1 MMKKVGCCFLVFC
14 VMLLAGCAK
23 GDVMLEINR
32 FGGAQLEA
40 RIVTVPLLV
49 SQLNSLK
56 KDFAAD
62 GFQVEPLTDG
72 KMEGFAA
79 SRSFTQLRELNDV
92 KVLRGYDLTRSQTQE
107 SKQDLPDKAK
117 QSTVI
122 VNSGLLFDTVKFA
135 ANFDLQGDSD
145 SSSLRES
152 GWVRDNLLSQVKL
165 NFVLKLPAAADSSN
179 AARTAEDGRM
189 LAWDIYLGEENPLQ
203 VQVTYLNPYKAAG
216 WSLVVLLASSLAV
229 GMLAGCGGKKEDA
242 KSDVIKIGVFEPLTG
257 DNAAGGELELR
268 GIKLANKLH
277 PEVLGKKVELVIADN
292 KSDKA
297 EAASVAARLIE
308 KDKVK
313 VIIGTYGSSL
323 AMAAGNIVKENK
335 IPAIG
340 TSCTNPQVTANND
353 YYFRACFIDPFQG
366 TVMANYAYNKGI
378 RKVAII
384 QEVSNDYAVGLAKF
398 FKEAFIKLT
407 GSPDSVLEIAN
418 YQTGDK
424 DFSAILTNIKAQ
436 NPDAVFAP
444 GNFTESALL
453 IKQARQLGLDVPFM
467 GGDTWETQEFID
479 VGGKDVEGVALST
492 AFDREKATTAEAKKF
507 LDAYVQEYNGEPSA
521 LTALAYDAYLI
532 AIDGIKRAGTADDS
546 VKIRDAIAQ
555 TKDLETVTGLTTLD
569 ANGDAIKAA
578 IIKTVQ
584 DGKFKFLD
592 FVDVK

>member
-1 MMKKVGCCFLVFC
+1 MKKV
-14 VMLLAGCAK
+14 
-23 GDVMLEINR
+23 
-32 FGGAQLEA
+32 
-40 RIVTVPLLV
+40 
-49 SQLNSLK
+49 
-56 KDFAAD
+56 
-62 GFQVEPLTDG
+62 
-72 KMEGFAA
+72 
-79 SRSFTQLRELNDV
+79 
-92 KVLRGYDLTRSQTQE
+92 
-107 SKQDLPDKAK
+107 
-117 QSTVI
+117 
-122 VNSGLLFDTVKFA
+122 
-135 ANFDLQGDSD
+135 
-145 SSSLRES
+145 
-152 GWVRDNLLSQVKL
+152 LS
-165 NFVLKLPAAADSSN
+165 
-179 AARTAEDGRM
+179 
-189 LAWDIYLGEENPLQ
+189 
-203 VQVTYLNPYKAAG
+203 
-216 WSLVVLLASSLAV
+216 VLLASTFAV
-229 GMLAGCGGKKEDA
+229 GMLAGCGGEKKDAA

-335 IPAIG
+335 IPAVG

-366 TVMANYAYNKGI
+366 TVMANYAYKNGA

-398 FKEAFIKLT
+398 FKEAFVKLT
-407 GSPDSVLEIAN
+407 GSPDSVIEVAN

-424 DFSAILTNIKAQ
+424 DFSAILTNIKAK
-436 NPDAVFAP
+436 NPDAIFAP

-453 IKQARQLGLDVPFM
+453 IKQARQLGLTVPFL

-479 VGGKDVEGVALST
+479 VGGKDVEGASLST

-507 LDAYVQEYNGEPSA
+507 LDAYVKEYKGEPSA

-532 AIDGIKRAGTADDS
+532 AIDGIKRAGTATDS

-555 TKDLETVTGLTTLD
+555 TKDLETVTGKTTLD
-569 ANGDAIKAA
+569 KNGDAIKAA

-584 DGKFKFLD
+584 DGKFKYLD
-592 FVDVK
+592 FVDVAK

>member
-1 MMKKVGCCFLVFC
+1 
-14 VMLLAGCAK
+14 
-23 GDVMLEINR
+23 
-32 FGGAQLEA
+32 
-40 RIVTVPLLV
+40 
-49 SQLNSLK
+49 
-56 KDFAAD
+56 
-62 GFQVEPLTDG
+62 
-72 KMEGFAA
+72 
-79 SRSFTQLRELNDV
+79 
-92 KVLRGYDLTRSQTQE
+92 
-107 SKQDLPDKAK
+107 
-117 QSTVI
+117 
-122 VNSGLLFDTVKFA
+122 
-135 ANFDLQGDSD
+135 
-145 SSSLRES
+145 
-152 GWVRDNLLSQVKL
+152 
-165 NFVLKLPAAADSSN
+165 
-179 AARTAEDGRM
+179 
-189 LAWDIYLGEENPLQ
+189 
-203 VQVTYLNPYKAAG
+203 
-216 WSLVVLLASSLAV
+216 
-229 GMLAGCGGKKEDA
+229 MLAGCGGEKKDAA

-366 TVMANYAYNKGI
+366 TVMANYAYKNGA

-398 FKEAFIKLT
+398 FKEAFVKLT
-407 GSPDSVLEIAN
+407 GSPDSVIEVAN

-424 DFSAILTNIKAQ
+424 DFSAILTNIKAK

-453 IKQARQLGLDVPFM
+453 IKQARQLGLNVPFL

-479 VGGKDVEGVALST
+479 VGGKDVEGASLST
-492 AFDREKATTAEAKKF
+492 AFDREKATTEEAKKF
-507 LDAYVQEYNGEPSA
+507 LDAYVKEYKGEPSA

-532 AIDGIKRAGTADDS
+532 AIDGIKRAGTTTDS

-555 TKDLETVTGLTTLD
+555 TKDLETVTGKTTLD
-569 ANGDAIKAA
+569 KNGDAIKAA
-578 IIKTVQ
+578 IIKTVK
-584 DGKFKFLD
+584 DGKFKYLD

>member
-1 MMKKVGCCFLVFC
+1 MKK
-14 VMLLAGCAK
+14 
-23 GDVMLEINR
+23 I
-32 FGGAQLEA
+32 
-40 RIVTVPLLV
+40 
-49 SQLNSLK
+49 
-56 KDFAAD
+56 
-62 GFQVEPLTDG
+62 
-72 KMEGFAA
+72 
-79 SRSFTQLRELNDV
+79 
-92 KVLRGYDLTRSQTQE
+92 
-107 SKQDLPDKAK
+107 
-117 QSTVI
+117 
-122 VNSGLLFDTVKFA
+122 
-135 ANFDLQGDSD
+135 
-145 SSSLRES
+145 
-152 GWVRDNLLSQVKL
+152 LS
-165 NFVLKLPAAADSSN
+165 
-179 AARTAEDGRM
+179 
-189 LAWDIYLGEENPLQ
+189 
-203 VQVTYLNPYKAAG
+203 
-216 WSLVVLLASSLAV
+216 VLLASTFAV
-229 GMLAGCGGKKEDA
+229 GMLAGCGGEKKDAA

-335 IPAIG
+335 IPAVG

-366 TVMANYAYNKGI
+366 TVMANYAYKNGA

-398 FKEAFIKLT
+398 FKEAFVKLT
-407 GSPDSVLEIAN
+407 GSPDSIIEVAN

-424 DFSAILTNIKAQ
+424 DFSAILTNIKAK
-436 NPDAVFAP
+436 NPDAIFAP

-453 IKQARQLGLDVPFM
+453 IKQARQLGLTVPFL

-479 VGGKDVEGVALST
+479 VGGKDVEGASLST

-507 LDAYVQEYNGEPSA
+507 LDAYVKEYKGEPSA

-532 AIDGIKRAGTADDS
+532 AIDGIKRAGTATDS

-555 TKDLETVTGLTTLD
+555 TKDLETVTGKTTLD
-569 ANGDAIKAA
+569 KNGDAIKAA
-578 IIKTVQ
+578 IIKTVK
-584 DGKFKFLD
+584 DGKFKYLD
-592 FVDVK
+592 FVDVAK